1 MPDYHNA
8 ISRGSSR
15 QYNDNVQ
22 DGSSNTYI
30 NKTYIGTLLSDVY
43 QYSDIRAFC
52 RFLFGVDKIIENLKS
67 FTIQFPGDTE
77 ADRLE
82 AIVRAKHLKLILA
95 KVEKKIDSNLDD
107 NMQLQGRH
115 NL

>member
-8 ISRGSSR
+8 TSHGSSR
-15 QYNDNVQ
+15 QYNGDVQ

-30 NKTYIGTLLSDVY
+30 NKTYFGTLLSDVY
-43 QYSDIRAFC
+43 QYSDSRAFR
-52 RFLFGVDKIIENLKS
+52 RFLFGVDKIIECLKS

-82 AIVRAKHLKLILA
+82 AIVRAKNLKIILV
-95 KVEKKIDSNLDD
+95 KVEKEIDSSLDD